1 MVFFGRKCLNFCH
14 EQAYRLK
21 KITLKHIICVWTSK
35 SSIQVKYVSFS
46 FQLFTPRKKKFL
58 RWIFCFY
65 FRTQENFL
73 MSNTIETLGK
83 SVFTS
88 ELEYWLCGVQNTLLN
103 LISRERVAKLI

>member
-1 MVFFGRKCLNFCH
+1 
-14 EQAYRLK
+14 
-21 KITLKHIICVWTSK
+21 
-35 SSIQVKYVSFS
+35 
-46 FQLFTPRKKKFL
+46 
-58 RWIFCFY
+58 
-65 FRTQENFL
+65 